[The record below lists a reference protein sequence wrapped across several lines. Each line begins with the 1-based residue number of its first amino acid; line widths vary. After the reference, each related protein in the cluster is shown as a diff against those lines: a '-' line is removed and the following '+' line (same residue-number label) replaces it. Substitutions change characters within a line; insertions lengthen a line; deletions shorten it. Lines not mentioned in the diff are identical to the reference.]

1 MASGDLDGDGVDDLI
16 VVDGVRAEL
25 EILAGGDDLFS
36 SVLRFPVF
44 EKKLFRG
51 GGRGI
56 EPRRVMVED
65 FDGDGLQDVAILV
78 HDRLI
83 IYPQDSN
90 EGAD

>member
-1 MASGDLDGDGVDDLI
+1 MI
-16 VVDGVRAEL
+16 
-25 EILAGGDDLFS
+25 
-36 SVLRFPVF
+36 
-44 EKKLFRG
+44 
-51 GGRGI
+51 
-56 EPRRVMVED
+56 ED